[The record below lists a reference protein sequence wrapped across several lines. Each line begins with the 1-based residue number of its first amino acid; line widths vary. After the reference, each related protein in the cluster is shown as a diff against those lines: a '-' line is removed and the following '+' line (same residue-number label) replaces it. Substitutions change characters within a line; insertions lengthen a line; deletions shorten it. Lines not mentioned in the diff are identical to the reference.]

1 MTNWPSKTS
10 NLEQKFFQSECV
22 QVPVK
27 MKMLDCPNLH
37 AFSKED
43 TQKFLLALAN
53 CDISIFS
60 HRSIQALIEYSWEST
75 SCAIIG
81 WLFVPFLGY
90 LITYMIFLEILFSA
104 ESANDEWERHLMNY
118 TNVTQALLL
127 IFAIYFIQLHVR
139 QIILHKFKFSA
150 AMLWSSVDLVPLLA
164 NLASIV
170 ISALN

>member
-1 MTNWPSKTS
+1 MTI
-10 NLEQKFFQSECV
+10 
-22 QVPVK
+22 
-27 MKMLDCPNLH
+27 LDCPNLH

-43 TQKFLLALAN
+43 TQKLLLALAN

-81 WLFVPFLGY
+81 WLFVPFVGY
-90 LITYMIFLEILFSA
+90 LITYMIFLEILFSQKSDNP
-104 ESANDEWERHLMNY
+104 ETEFHLRNY
-118 TNVTQALLL
+118 MIVTQALLL

-139 QIILHKFKFSA
+139 QVILHKFKFSA
-150 AMLWSSVDLVPLLA
+150 AMLWSSVDLVPLMA